1 MPSLWIVDG
10 DAVDKNG
17 ELVKGAAID
26 ADVRLNAKRTALSD
40 IDSSAEFQC
49 VVDTRDTRRR
59 EFCTAE
65 GHHLSCCL
73 VSSEGSAGS
82 GGDHFAQTLIVVEGR
97 HLLLV
102 AHMSHVLS
110 FAGSCQTWSGSA
122 QSSHRKNANLHF
134 TTECSKQGITL
145 AAEVAEDELRSLG
158 R

>member
-1 MPSLWIVDG
+1 MRSMSARLRGKSAALLPSLWIVDG

-65 GHHLSCCL
+65 GSHLSCCL
-73 VSSEGSAGS
+73 VGSEGSARS
-82 GGDHFAQTLIVVEGR
+82 GGDHFAQTLTSSR
-97 HLLLV
+97 V
-102 AHMSHVLS
+102 ATCS
-110 FAGSCQTWSGSA
+110 WS
-122 QSSHRKNANLHF
+122 L
-134 TTECSKQGITL
+134 T
-145 AAEVAEDELRSLG
+145 
-158 R
+158 